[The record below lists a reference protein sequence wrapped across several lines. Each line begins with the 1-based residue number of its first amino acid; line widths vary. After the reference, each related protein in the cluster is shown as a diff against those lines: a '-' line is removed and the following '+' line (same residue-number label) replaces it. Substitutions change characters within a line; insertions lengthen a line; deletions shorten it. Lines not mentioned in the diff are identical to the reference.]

1 MAELTLEEFLEHVE
15 HSIPRSFIYFN
26 PEVVQP
32 LVDITLN
39 VKAGIPITHDMQ
51 VGFLRMIVLVPE
63 LFLSVLEEFYDEIP
77 LDRYIN
83 TIKNKRFVV
92 VQPLQDII
100 DKMQNGT
107 PITMDTKID
116 IMRQMISVMDT
127 ENVLWPQIFNMLI
140 TVDV

>member
-15 HSIPRSFIYFN
+15 HSIPRRFIYRN

-32 LVDITLN
+32 LVVITSN

-51 VGFLRMIVLVPE
+51 VGFLRMIVHVPE
-63 LFLSVLEEFYDEIP
+63 LFLSVLEEFHETIT
-77 LDRYIN
+77 LVKYIN
-83 TIKNKRFVV
+83 TIKNKRCVV
-92 VQPLQDII
+92 VQPLSDII
-100 DKMQNGT
+100 EKMQNGT

-127 ENVLWPQIFNMLI
+127 ENVLWPQVFEMLRV
-140 TVDV
+140 VDV